1 MNSIMKNTLLVVD
14 GEPSILELLHF
25 IFGKEYKIVLTS
37 SCYEALI
44 WLEENESPDL
54 IILDFAIKGFGGKD
68 FLRTIKV
75 SGLYRKIPV
84 VVLSET
90 GDFDPIAAEVAYGVD
105 RFFPKPFNP
114 IELKH
119 SVSEIIASKKAN
131 GLARIYN

>member
-1 MNSIMKNTLLVVD
+1 MKNTLLVVD

-25 IFGKEYKIVLTS
+25 IFGKEYKIILTS
-37 SCYEALI
+37 TCYEALI
-44 WLEENESPDL
+44 WLEENENPDL

-84 VVLSET
+84 VILSQT
-90 GDFDPIAAEVAYGVD
+90 GDFDPIATEVAYGVD

-114 IELKH
+114 IELKY
-119 SVSEIIASKKAN
+119 SVSEIIANKQAN
-131 GLARIYN
+131 GMASIYN

>member
-1 MNSIMKNTLLVVD
+1 MKNTLLVVD

-25 IFGKEYKIVLTS
+25 IFGKEYKIVLKST
-37 SCYEALI
+37 CYDALI
-44 WLEENESPDL
+44 WLEENDTPDL
-54 IILDFAIKGFGGKD
+54 IILDFAIQGFGGKE

-84 VVLSET
+84 VVLSQS
-90 GDFDPIAAEVAYGVD
+90 GDFDPIATEVSYGVD

-119 SVSEIIASKKAN
+119 SVSEIIASTQAN

>member
-1 MNSIMKNTLLVVD
+1 MKNTLLVVD

-37 SCYEALI
+37 TCYEALI
-44 WLEENESPDL
+44 WLEENETPDL

-84 VVLSET
+84 VVLSQT
-90 GDFDPIAAEVAYGVD
+90 GDFDPIAAEVPYGVD
-105 RFFPKPFNP
+105 RFFAKPFNP
-114 IELKH
+114 IELKF
-119 SVSEIIASKKAN
+119 SVSEIIASKQAN
-131 GLARIYN
+131 GVARVYN